1 MHEGLVPEVDHN
13 FYYTNDVYCTYTLDT
28 EQEVWPENVEL
39 YEPCKGNLIFLVAF
53 VLVTTNLL
61 HAYNMPNFP
70 RLSRSLDP

>member
-39 YEPCKGNLIFLVAF
+39 YEPCKGNLIFLVCISKDQ
-53 VLVTTNLL
+53 L
-61 HAYNMPNFP
+61 HACNMPNFP